1 MNLVIGNT
9 SQLSAYFPQGFE
21 KISSRNISDR
31 SLRDRYDSVF
41 LTFAEQ
47 RTFNASLS
55 ESDFIEA
62 NVEYTSKI
70 VDMLENR
77 ANRIILYGTA
87 ELWNNCSGP
96 ISINTA
102 IDYKYSPY
110 IKSKEILWNTI
121 RDKRDS
127 GKWKNVSIIHP
138 FNFNSIHRK
147 EGFLF
152 YKIFD
157 SVINETIHEV
167 GNINI
172 ERDIIHPIYLTEKS
186 LSCKEDMIVGS
197 GSAIN
202 VRRFIK
208 DIFDRFGM
216 RFEDYIIERN
226 KSSQH
231 QGNTFWLDSE
241 DVYGRLLEDTVSEL
255 NRHKYEKH

>member
-9 SQLSAYFPQGFE
+9 SQLSTYFPKGFE
-21 KISSRNISDR
+21 KISSRNIVDV
-31 SLRDRYDSVF
+31 RDRYDSVF
-41 LTFAEQ
+41 MTFAEQ
-47 RTFNASLS
+47 RTFNTSLD

-62 NVEYTSKI
+62 NVTYTSKI
-70 VDMLENR
+70 VEIFESR

-96 ISINTA
+96 VSIDTP

-110 IKSKEILWNTI
+110 VKSKEILWNTI

-152 YKIFD
+152 HKIFD

-172 ERDIIHPIYLTEKS
+172 ERDIIHPVYLAEKS
-186 LSCKEDMIVGS
+186 LDCREDMIVGS
-197 GSAIN
+197 GRAIN

-208 DIFDRFGM
+208 DIFERFEM

-241 DVYGRLLEDTVSEL
+241 DTYGLLLEDTVSEL
-255 NRHKYEKH
+255 KKYKYEKH